1 MVGYAFSRQLTER
14 VECIREIQGFLTEL
28 ANEIHYM
35 NRPLGQAFM
44 FLSRGKTNRIS
55 RFARRVYELQ
65 GKAEM
70 SIETAWHK
78 SLEEF
83 RSQWPIHREE
93 WDLLF
98 CIGEVLGK
106 TDRESQSS
114 FLCLMREK
122 FIIRE
127 KAAEE
132 ERAKKDKLYKNLGI
146 LGGLAVVLVLI

>member
-1 MVGYAFSRQLTER
+1 M
-14 VECIREIQGFLTEL
+14 EL
-28 ANEIHYM
+28 ENEIHYM
-35 NRPLGQAFM
+35 NRPLGQALM
-44 FLSRGKTNRIS
+44 FLSQGKTNRTS
-55 RFARRVYELQ
+55 RFARRVYELH
-65 GKAEM
+65 KKMEI
-70 SIETAWHK
+70 SIEAAWHK

-83 RSQWPIHREE
+83 RSQWPIQRDE

-114 FLCLMREK
+114 FLFLMREK
-122 FIIRE
+122 FAVRE

-132 ERAKKDKLYKNLGI
+132 DRVKKDKLYKNLGA